1 VFVFVFVFMFGF
13 VSAQGPGLGHPIS
26 EADVAAWDISIL
38 PDGTGLPPGNG
49 TPEQGSKV
57 FAAKCAVCHG
67 ENGKGGSAAALVGG
81 QPLTSGIETTK
92 TVANFWPY
100 ATTIFD
106 FTRRA
111 MPWPRPRT
119 LTNEEVYALTAFLL
133 YLRERRKPLCPFK
146 TLVIDEPEL
155 LGDRLFVSLL
165 LGLLRYFLTEPD
177 GFQPPPARIERK
189 TFGKQVTR
197 CVSGADV
204 RVSLWNPGRF
214 PQDVHEL
221 RISVFVPPS
230 NALLVRGQQVIGTRQ
245 RAHRSPDEPRDR

>member
-1 VFVFVFVFMFGF
+1 MSTRNFGGSVRSHCRGSVRAGIRSVRAGLGSVLVVFAVATAF
-13 VSAQGPGLGHPIS
+13 AQGPGLGHAIS

-38 PDGTGLPPGNG
+38 PDGTGLPAGSG
-49 TPEQGSKV
+49 TAEQGSKV

-119 LTNEEVYALTAFLL
+119 LTNEEVYALTAFILAQN
-133 YLRERRKPLCPFK
+133 KIISADQVMNAQ
-146 TLVIDEPEL
+146 TLPKVRMPN
-155 LGDRLFVSLL
+155 R
-165 LGLLRYFLTEPD
+165 D
-177 GFQPPPARIERK
+177 GFIP
-189 TFGKQVTR
+189 
-197 CVSGADV
+197 
-204 RVSLWNPGRF
+204 RF
-214 PQDVHEL
+214 PE
-221 RISVFVPPS
+221 RIP
-230 NALLVRGQQVIGTRQ
+230 
-245 RAHRSPDEPRDR
+245 

>member
-1 VFVFVFVFMFGF
+1 MSTCKRAVHRSWVLGAPFVFTFGSPFVFVFAFGFVFMFTFTFGF
-13 VSAQGPGLGHPIS
+13 VSAQAPSTALGTSPGLGHPIS

-38 PDGTGLPPGNG
+38 PDGTGLPAGSG
-49 TPEQGSKV
+49 TSEQGAKV

-119 LTNEEVYALTAFLL
+119 LTNEEVYSLTAFILAQNKIIAADEVMNAQTL
-133 YLRERRKPLCPFK
+133 PKVRMPNRE
-146 TLVIDEPEL
+146 
-155 LGDRLFVSLL
+155 
-165 LGLLRYFLTEPD
+165 
-177 GFQPPPARIERK
+177 GFIP
-189 TFGKQVTR
+189 
-197 CVSGADV
+197 
-204 RVSLWNPGRF
+204 RF
-214 PQDVHEL
+214 PE
-221 RISVFVPPS
+221 RIP
-230 NALLVRGQQVIGTRQ
+230 
-245 RAHRSPDEPRDR
+245 

>member
-1 VFVFVFVFMFGF
+1 MCTCKRAVHASAVLASPFVFMFGFMFGF

-57 FAAKCAVCHG
+57 FAAKCSVCHG

-119 LTNEEVYALTAFLL
+119 LTNEEVYALTAFILAENKIIGTSDVMNAQTL
-133 YLRERRKPLCPFK
+133 PRVRMPNRDGFVPRFPER
-146 TLVIDEPEL
+146 IPEL
-155 LGDRLFVSLL
+155 
-165 LGLLRYFLTEPD
+165 
-177 GFQPPPARIERK
+177 
-189 TFGKQVTR
+189 
-197 CVSGADV
+197 
-204 RVSLWNPGRF
+204 
-214 PQDVHEL
+214 
-221 RISVFVPPS
+221 
-230 NALLVRGQQVIGTRQ
+230 IG
-245 RAHRSPDEPRDR
+245 S

>member
-1 VFVFVFVFMFGF
+1 MSTCKRAVHRSWVLGAPFVFTFGSPFVFVFAFGFVFMFTFGF
-13 VSAQGPGLGHPIS
+13 VSAQAPSTALGTSPGLGHPIS

-38 PDGTGLPPGNG
+38 PDGTGLPAGSG
-49 TPEQGSKV
+49 TSEQGAKV

-119 LTNEEVYALTAFLL
+119 LTNEEVYSLTAFILAQNKIIAADEVMNAQTL
-133 YLRERRKPLCPFK
+133 PKVRMPNRE
-146 TLVIDEPEL
+146 
-155 LGDRLFVSLL
+155 
-165 LGLLRYFLTEPD
+165 
-177 GFQPPPARIERK
+177 GFIP
-189 TFGKQVTR
+189 
-197 CVSGADV
+197 
-204 RVSLWNPGRF
+204 RF
-214 PQDVHEL
+214 PE
-221 RISVFVPPS
+221 RIP
-230 NALLVRGQQVIGTRQ
+230 
-245 RAHRSPDEPRDR
+245 